1 MGQIKNTKQTFMNN
15 VGIVLIS
22 QLAIK
27 MLGFVY
33 RIVITNMKG
42 FGDAGNGFYSVGFQ
56 IYTLLLA
63 VSSVGIPNAIAKLV
77 SEKCAVGDKRGAQ
90 NIFKAA
96 MILFSTIGLAFS
108 VLLYFGS
115 DFIALNIVN
124 LNGAQYTMKAL
135 APSIFFVCISSVIR
149 GYFTG
154 MQDMRATSSS
164 QILEQLFKCA
174 LTILFVW
181 IAIGQSP
188 EIMAA
193 FANLATSVATII
205 SVIYLFIFYK
215 KNKLTLSKEDISNAK
230 LDLGKLVKTILMI
243 SIPISLG
250 SIITAIN
257 RVIDTAT
264 ITRGIEI
271 AFANGIPAFGNT
283 PAVPHPTLEQLNKEA
298 GRLAG
303 VLSKSDT
310 LINMPLSLNIAFS
323 TVLVP
328 AIASALKLGDK
339 KGAAQKIN
347 YSMLISIILI
357 LPCAVGYISLAQP
370 IYKMIYPNSS
380 LGADLLQLSAIALIF
395 SALNQTMSGSL
406 QGMGKIYTPATGLLF
421 GCIAKIILNIILIRQ
436 PQINIYGAA
445 ISSIICQ
452 IITFSICFGV
462 LTKNIPVKLGF
473 IKYILKPIIAAGMM
487 GISAFGVHKLL
498 TSIVGNSIATIVA
511 IGVAVIVYFV
521 LVISLK
527 ILNRDEVEMLPFGN
541 KLAKFIK

>member
-15 VGIVLIS
+15 VGIVLVS

-27 MLGFVY
+27 MLGFIY

-63 VSSVGIPNAIAKLV
+63 ISSVGIPNAIAKLV
-77 SEKCAVGDKRGAQ
+77 SEKCAIGDKRGAQ

-96 MILFSTIGLAFS
+96 MILFSVIGLAFS

-115 DFIALNIVN
+115 DFIAINIVN
-124 LNGAQYTMKAL
+124 LDGAQYTMKAL

-164 QILEQLFKCA
+164 QILEQLFKCT
-174 LTILFVW
+174 LTIFFVW
-181 IAIGQSP
+181 LAIGQSP

-193 FANLATSVATII
+193 FANLATSAATVI
-205 SVIYLFIFYK
+205 SVSYLFIFYK
-215 KNKLTLSKEDISNAK
+215 KNKLTLSKEDKSDTK
-230 LDLGKLVKTILMI
+230 LDLGKLAKTILMI

-271 AFANGIPAFGNT
+271 AFANGIPAYGNT
-283 PAVPHPTLEQLNKEA
+283 AAIANPTLEQLNKEA

-339 KGAAQKIN
+339 KDAAQKIN

-357 LPCAVGYISLAQP
+357 LPCAIGYISLAQP

-380 LGADLLQLSAIALIF
+380 LGADLLQLSSVALVF

-421 GCIAKIILNIILIRQ
+421 GCIAKIILNIVLIRQ
-436 PQINIYGAA
+436 PEINIYGAA
-445 ISSIICQ
+445 ISSIVCQ

-462 LTKNIPVKLGF
+462 LCKNIPVKLSF
-473 IKYILKPIIAAGMM
+473 VKYIFKPLVAAGIM
-487 GISAFGVHKLL
+487 GISALGVHKLL
-498 TSIVGNSIATIVA
+498 AGIVGNSIATIVA
-511 IGVAVIVYFV
+511 IGIAVIVYFV

-527 ILNRDEVEMLPFGN
+527 ILNREEVEMLPFGN
-541 KLAKFIK
+541 KLAKFVK

>member
-1 MGQIKNTKQTFMNN
+1 MSEIKNTKRSFMNN
-15 VGIVLIS
+15 VGIILFS

-33 RIVITNMKG
+33 RLVITNIKG

-77 SEKCAVGDKRGAQ
+77 SERYVKNDKIGAQ
-90 NIFKAA
+90 NIFKTALV
-96 MILFSTIGLAFS
+96 LFSLIGLGAAA
-108 VLLYFGS
+108 LLYFGS
-115 DFIALNIVN
+115 DFIAKSLVK
-124 LNGAQYTMKAL
+124 LDGAQYTMKAL
-135 APSIFFVCISSVIR
+135 APSIFFVCVSSVIR

-164 QILEQLFKCA
+164 QILEQVFKCA
-174 LTILFVW
+174 LTIMFVW
-181 IAIGQSP
+181 FAVGQTP

-193 FANLATSVATII
+193 VANLATSVATVI
-205 SVIYLFIFYK
+205 SAVYLFIFYK
-215 KNKLTLSKEDISNAK
+215 KNKLTFTSGEKQNIKVNLSGLA
-230 LDLGKLVKTILMI
+230 KTILMI

-271 AFANGIPAFGNT
+271 AFANYIPAYGFKEAIVN
-283 PAVPHPTLEQLNKEA
+283 PTLAQLNAEA

-328 AIASALKLGDK
+328 AIASALAIGDK
-339 KGAAQKIN
+339 KDAAQKIN

-357 LPCAVGYISLAQP
+357 LPCAVGYIALAQP
-370 IYKMIYPNSS
+370 IYKMIYPNAS
-380 LGADLLQLSAIALIF
+380 LGSDLLQLSAVALIF

-421 GCIAKIILNIILIRQ
+421 GCIAKIILNVILIRR
-436 PQINIYGAA
+436 PEINIYGAA
-445 ISSIICQ
+445 ISSIVCQ
-452 IITFSICFGV
+452 IITFAICFGV
-462 LTKNIPVKLGF
+462 LVKNIPVKLGLT
-473 IKYILKPIIAAGMM
+473 KYILKPLLASVIM
-487 GISAFGVHKLL
+487 GVSAYGVYKLTISFL
-498 TSIVGNSIATIVA
+498 GNSISTIIA
-511 IGVAVIVYFV
+511 IGVAVVIYFV
-521 LVISLK
+521 AVVLLR
-527 ILNRDEVEMLPFGN
+527 ILNREEVEMLPFGN
-541 KLAKFIK
+541 KLSRFIK